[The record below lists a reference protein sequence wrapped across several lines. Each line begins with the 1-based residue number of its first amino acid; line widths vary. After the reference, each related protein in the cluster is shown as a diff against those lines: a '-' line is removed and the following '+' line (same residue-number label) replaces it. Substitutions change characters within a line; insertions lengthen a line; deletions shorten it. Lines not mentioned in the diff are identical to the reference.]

1 MSQDRVRI
9 EIADHVATVTMVRS
23 DKHNALD
30 EHMFR
35 ALHEAADQ
43 LAADGSIRAAVLRGE
58 GKSFCSG
65 LDVPSFYAEGAMPMD
80 DVLLR
85 DGDKLA
91 NFAQRVATDW
101 QDVPVPV
108 IAALTGNVFG
118 GGAQIALGADIR
130 IAAPDIKMSIMEIKW
145 GLIPDMGI
153 TQSLPRLVPI
163 DVAKELTY
171 TGRIV
176 DGTTA
181 KELGLVTR
189 VDADPH
195 AAAHALA
202 LEIASKSPDATRR
215 TKALYNASWEGGLS
229 PRDGLVLETE
239 LQREII
245 TKPNQMAAIA
255 AGFSGEPAQFV
266 DATPSTFSLE
276 DHATA

>member
-1 MSQDRVRI
+1 MSEDRVRI
-9 EIADHVATVTMVRS
+9 DIADHVATVTMVRT

-30 EHMFR
+30 EHMVR
-35 ALHEAADQ
+35 ALHAAADQ
-43 LAADGSIRAAVLRGE
+43 LATDGTVRAVVLRGE

-65 LDVPSFYAEGAMPMD
+65 LDVPSFYAEGAMPMEQ
-80 DVLLR
+80 VLER
-85 DGDKLA
+85 DADRLA

-101 QDVPVPV
+101 QDLPVPV
-108 IAALTGNVFG
+108 IAALHGNVFG

-130 IAAPDIKMSIMEIKW
+130 IAAPDIRMSIMEIKW

-176 DGTTA
+176 DGAAA
-181 KELGLVTR
+181 KEYGLVTR
-189 VDADPH
+189 VDTDPH
-195 AAAHALA
+195 GAADALA
-202 LEIASKSPDATRR
+202 REIASKSPDATRR
-215 TKALYNASWEGGLS
+215 TKALYNAAWEGGLS

-245 TKPNQMAAIA
+245 MKPNQMAAIQ
-255 AGFSGEPAQFV
+255 AGFTGEPATFA
-266 DATPSTFSLE
+266 DATPSTFSLAE
-276 DHATA
+276 S